1 MEVRFKGVRFKLI
14 TKVFLSLDINF
25 KERTGQKTGLDWAKE
40 SWDNARVQINSALI
54 VFTPCFNKSLCYF
67 MITVNNF
74 FDILK
79 YFDFLNFHWYNSYL
93 VFNFV
98 TTFYIRKIKDEHRIF
113 QTRNK
118 EVGFSSQQHIQL
130 LRCRYPTNFIAL
142 RPN

>member
-1 MEVRFKGVRFKLI
+1 MEVLNKGVRFKLVTRI
-14 TKVFLSLDINF
+14 FLPLDINF
-25 KERTGQKTGLDWAKE
+25 KERTRRKTVLDWGKE

-54 VFTPCFNKSLCYF
+54 VFTPCFNKFLCYF
-67 MITVNNF
+67 TIAVNIF

-79 YFDFLNFHWYNSYL
+79 YFDFLNFHWCTSYL

-130 LRCRYPTNFIAL
+130 LRF
-142 RPN
+142 